1 MAEDHQEDPGR
12 GWEALVEAREE
23 RPLRPP
29 LPLEEDEVKSVTD
42 SLIREHVTSIPVI

>member
-12 GWEALVEAREE
+12 GWEALVEAREGL
-23 RPLRPP
+23 PLHHP

>member
-12 GWEALVEAREE
+12 GWEVLVEAREE
-23 RPLRPP
+23 RPLRHP
-29 LPLEEDEVKSVTD
+29 LPLEEDEANNVTD

>member
-23 RPLRPP
+23 QPLHPP
-29 LPLEEDEVKSVTD
+29 LPEEDEANSVTD
-42 SLIREHVTSIPVI
+42 SLIRDHVTSIPVI